1 MFKKIKQF
9 FNPCRICKKRKHFE
23 LEDSFVGCTCTCTL
37 GFMGVV
43 KENLTAERSKL
54 CLKKKLKNGQ

>member
-1 MFKKIKQF
+1 MFEKIKQF

-23 LEDSFVGCTCTCTL
+23 LEGSFVGCTCTL

-43 KENLTAERSKL
+43 KENLTAERSEL
-54 CLKKKLKNGQ
+54 CLKKKLKNG